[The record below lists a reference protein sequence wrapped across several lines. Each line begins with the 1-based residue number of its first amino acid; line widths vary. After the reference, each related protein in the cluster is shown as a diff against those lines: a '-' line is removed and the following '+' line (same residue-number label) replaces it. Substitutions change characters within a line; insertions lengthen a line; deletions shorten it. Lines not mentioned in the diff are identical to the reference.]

1 MIIAFGAD
9 HGGYE
14 LKEEM
19 KAYLTE
25 KGHKIMDFGTTSPKS
40 CDYPV
45 FAKAA
50 CECVLKGDAACAI
63 LFCGTGI
70 GISMAANKIKG
81 IRCGHCTD
89 PLSAHLTKLHNNANA
104 IALGGRITG
113 PELAK
118 AIIDAYL
125 TTEYMGAHH
134 QARIDMLT
142 ELENSN

>member
-1 MIIAFGAD
+1 MNIALGAD

-14 LKEEM
+14 LKEEI
-19 KAYLTE
+19 KAYLLG
-25 KGHKIMDFGTTSPKS
+25 KGYTLKDFGTDSPKS

-50 CECVLKGDAACAI
+50 CASVLSGESDCAI

-104 IALGGRITG
+104 ISLGGRITG
-113 PELAK
+113 GELAK
-118 AIIDAYL
+118 AIVDAYL
-125 TTEYMGAHH
+125 TTEYMGQHH
-134 QARIDMLT
+134 QKRLDMLT
-142 ELENSN
+142 EIENS